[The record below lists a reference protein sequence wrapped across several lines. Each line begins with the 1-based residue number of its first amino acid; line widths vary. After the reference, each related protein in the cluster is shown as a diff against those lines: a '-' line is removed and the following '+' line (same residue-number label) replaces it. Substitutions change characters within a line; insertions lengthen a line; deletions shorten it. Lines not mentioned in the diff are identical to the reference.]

1 MTAQPE
7 GVKTLLI
14 DNFDS
19 YTFNLFQHLA
29 EVNGCPPY
37 VIRNDQ
43 LTWEALL
50 LVLPHCHNVVI
61 RCRDPTALLSCVY
74 TLAFF

>member
-1 MTAQPE
+1 VLLLHVNRDQAMTAQPE
-7 GVKTLLI
+7 GGVRTLLI

-29 EVNGCPPY
+29 EVNECPPY

-61 RCRDPTALLSCVY
+61 RYWHRC
-74 TLAFF
+74 